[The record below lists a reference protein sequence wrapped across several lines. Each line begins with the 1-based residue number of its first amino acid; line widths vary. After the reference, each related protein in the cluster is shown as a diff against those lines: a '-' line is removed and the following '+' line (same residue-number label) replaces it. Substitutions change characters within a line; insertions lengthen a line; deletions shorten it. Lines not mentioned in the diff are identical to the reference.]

1 MYASG
6 LQFAAGLLQ
15 VAKVIGQDASHMDLW
30 CGSAQSGLV
39 SAPRPLR
46 GRGGIDSVDGL
57 NRRLRWES
65 VLSIGPEGQ
74 LIDLTIGSAKAD
86 WLHIY
91 ICVV

>member
-30 CGSAQSGLV
+30 CGSAQSGVV

-46 GRGGIDSVDGL
+46 GLGGIDSVDGL
-57 NRRLRWES
+57 NRRLRWEPAY
-65 VLSIGPEGQ
+65 LTGPEGRQSAWRLGQ
-74 LIDLTIGSAKAD
+74 L
-86 WLHIY
+86 
-91 ICVV
+91 